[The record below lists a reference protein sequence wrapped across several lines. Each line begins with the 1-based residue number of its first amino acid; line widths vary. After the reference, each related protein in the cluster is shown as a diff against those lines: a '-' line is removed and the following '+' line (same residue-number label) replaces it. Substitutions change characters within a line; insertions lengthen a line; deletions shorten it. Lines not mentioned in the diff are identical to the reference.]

1 MNNIQTVTVNDTNI
15 SIKEYHG
22 KRVVTFKDID
32 LCHGRPEGTARKRF
46 NDNKQHF
53 IESEDFFKVPYSEII
68 ESPLGGRSII
78 DVPGEIES
86 YKGRDYAGF
95 IFIAQDLN
103 NGYWKIG
110 RTATKR
116 TAEKR
121 LNLSRTYH
129 LHNYEYFECVDTLK
143 ADKAI
148 QAELK
153 SYKVKNS
160 WYDGDRDLFVNTIN
174 RAIKEVTESYEPRK
188 KHKGGF
194 HGDITLITESGYLM
208 LVKSF
213 TDDLAWQVQ
222 RQLVNTY
229 FRVSEETNTKLLEL
243 QIKQERARAMYLNAV
258 ARFVKATGKQYEDIG
273 LSPIAVDTMKVK
285 AAEKATGADLGN
297 YLPQTEKSYSAT
309 DIAKEIGCSA
319 NKIGKTANAYGLK
332 TEEYGVFV
340 MDKSRHSSKEMPNFR
355 YNEKG
360 RQKLREIF
368 GLTA

>member
-1 MNNIQTVTVNDTNI
+1 MHTIQTVTVNDTNV
-15 SIKEYHG
+15 SIKEYNG

-32 LCHGRPEGTARKRF
+32 ACHGRPEGTARKRF

-53 IESEDFFKVPYSEII
+53 IESEDFFTINQPSEIRT
-68 ESPLGGRSII
+68 LGITRPQGG
-78 DVPGEIES
+78 VP
-86 YKGRDYAGF
+86 
-95 IFIAQDLN
+95 
-103 NGYWKIG
+103 
-110 RTATKR
+110 
-116 TAEKR
+116 
-121 LNLSRTYH
+121 
-129 LHNYEYFECVDTLK
+129 
-143 ADKAI
+143 DK
-148 QAELK
+148 
-153 SYKVKNS
+153 V
-160 WYDGDRDLFVNTIN
+160 RV
-174 RAIKEVTESYEPRK
+174 V
-188 KHKGGF
+188 
-194 HGDITLITESGYLM
+194 TESGYLM

-229 FRVSEETNTKLLEL
+229 FRKTEESNTKLLEL

-258 ARFVKATGKQYEDIG
+258 ARFVKATGKQYEGIG
-273 LSPIAVDTMKVK
+273 LSPIAVDTMRVK

-297 YLPQTEKSYSAT
+297 YLPPTEKTYSAT

-332 TEEYGVFV
+332 TKEYGVFV